1 VLLSAA
7 QVAELLGGGISPQV
21 AAGIMDEWDVPCVH
35 LGAGRTRG
43 RRWRRSAVLAAIAE
57 KEREPKGKSAK
68 SHAPRRRTSSICG
81 MSCEEFCKALTPG
94 KPVH

>member
-7 QVAELLGGGISPQV
+7 QVAELLGGGISAKV

-43 RRWRRSAVLAAIAE
+43 RRWRRAAVLAAIAE
-57 KEREPKGKSAK
+57 KEREPKGKAAPR
-68 SHAPRRRTSSICG
+68 APRRRTSSICG
-81 MSCEEFCKALTPG
+81 MSCEEFCRALTPD